1 MSRAPVW
8 ALRTAFRTVGTVA
21 PDVAARWAETIF
33 CTPPRHVPPLADEEF
48 VATGTRFMVRSE
60 GQDIAAWEWGVG
72 STVLLVHGWGSR
84 AGRFRVLATALLE
97 SGFRVVAHD
106 APAHGRSTGRF
117 ASLPEFA
124 RALRAV
130 ADRAG
135 EIHGIVGHSLGGSA
149 ACLAMREGL
158 PARRLVLVAPP
169 SDVLEFSRVFGDH
182 LRIPPPARLA
192 MRRNLEERLRMRW
205 EDLNIAAI
213 ARESFDPGAR
223 HPRPRRRGGL
233 VRARRGDRPRLSPRA
248 VGRDQWARPPRDPP
262 RPGRREADRRVPARG
277 GRVIVMDREN
287 LLVPGWSHVLSTT
300 NDLAELT
307 RFGKRWGRRD
317 RRFTWGGSGRISI
330 SSTSLATARSRIPAC
345 VSSRARRR
353 CCDSSNHF
361 DRASTASGYLE
372 SNPPSNRRE
381 RGD

>member
-33 CTPPRHVPPLADEEF
+33 CTPPRHVPPVADEEF
-48 VATGTRFMVRSE
+48 VATGARFTVRSE

-72 STVLLVHGWGSR
+72 PTVLLVHGWGSR

-135 EIHGIVGHSLGGSA
+135 EIHGIVGHSLGGAA
-149 ACLAMREGL
+149 ACLAMRDGL

-213 ARESFDPGAR
+213 ARELSIPALVIHDREDEEVSFAHGEEIAHAFPHAR
-223 HPRPRRRGGL
+223 LVATSGL
-233 VRARRGDRPRLSPRA
+233 GHRAIL
-248 VGRDQWARPPRDPP
+248 RDPDVV
-262 RPGRREADRRVPARG
+262 RQTVAFLREGAG
-277 GRVIVMDREN
+277 
-287 LLVPGWSHVLSTT
+287 
-300 NDLAELT
+300 
-307 RFGKRWGRRD
+307 
-317 RRFTWGGSGRISI
+317 
-330 SSTSLATARSRIPAC
+330 
-345 VSSRARRR
+345 
-353 CCDSSNHF
+353 
-361 DRASTASGYLE
+361 
-372 SNPPSNRRE
+372 
-381 RGD
+381 